1 MENVTSLSVTKLDK
15 SRFIKPLRLNYTQ
28 NGIEKVWDM
37 GASHESVAI
46 VIFNKSKKSFILVK
60 QLRPAV
66 LYNEV
71 IPSDIEDL
79 DKVNDILK
87 DLPEDI
93 GKKGITLELCAGI
106 VDKAKSLSQI
116 ATEEVEEECGFKLS
130 KPIEFVQK
138 FRASIGTGGAKMSLF
153 YAEVTDQDRVSS
165 GGGVATEGEMI
176 DVVEMTVQEVRD
188 YLAGDDLNS
197 PTFTLYGL
205 MWALSNRVKDF

>member
-1 MENVTSLSVTKLDK
+1 MENVTNLSVTNLDK

-28 NGIEKVWDM
+28 NGIKKVWDM
-37 GASHESVAI
+37 GTSHESVAI
-46 VIFNKSKKSFILVK
+46 VIYNLSNKSFVLVK

-66 LYNEV
+66 LFNEV
-71 IPSDIEDL
+71 TSGSAVEDL
-79 DKVNDILK
+79 DKVNAMLK

-176 DVVEMTVQEVRD
+176 DVVEMTVEEVRD
-188 YLAGDDLNS
+188 YLAGNDLNS

-205 MWALSNRVKDF
+205 MWALSNKVQ